1 MCRKLMNFTKCVG
14 VLILL
19 GLGVGS
25 VVFWKIKEDKKER
38 NVKRKAKK
46 ALNAIEDIMNDVQDV
61 FKKS

>member
-19 GLGVGS
+19 VLGVGL
-25 VVFWKIKEDKKER
+25 VFFWKINEDKNEL